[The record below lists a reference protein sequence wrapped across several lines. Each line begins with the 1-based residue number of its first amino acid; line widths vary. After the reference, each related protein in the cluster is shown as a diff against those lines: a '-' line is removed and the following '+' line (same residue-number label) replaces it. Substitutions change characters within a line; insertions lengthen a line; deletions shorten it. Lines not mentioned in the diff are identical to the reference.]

1 MNSLKNN
8 ITLFISILFYSF
20 SFSQTTYFVDQQN
33 GKNSNNGKALNF
45 AFKTFDKA
53 VGVVIPGDV
62 IEIVGIYKNPSYN
75 SNYSYNSESDA
86 HLWHSENTIR
96 IHNLN
101 GSAGNFMI
109 ELSTDNGVNWSTI
122 GIATANA
129 RSFSWNPSAT
139 ISDQALIRVTR
150 GGNSDV
156 SDAPFTIID
165 VPSGVSV
172 DTVCVNGVTVS
183 WNAVPNATSYD
194 VMFLGNKYM
203 DSVVNTTSLSATI
216 PSNPYIS
223 YWVSVRARY
232 NSGIGTRANAV
243 FHSAGIKNCVVSDDL
258 EIAIISPSGAGSACS
273 SDSLV
278 VVQITNL
285 GTNDATGGSISY
297 QFNGATTV
305 TQSITNT
312 ILSGQS
318 IIDTFNT
325 LAPLTPGVT
334 YDLKTWVSFGADLVS
349 VNDTATSQFDLF
361 SILTLPYSE
370 DFESYASCGIA
381 NDCGNTVCSIGNG
394 WINIDNGNG
403 DDIDASWNP
412 IWYTGAKVDD
422 KGWTAEMK
430 IPFSQLR
437 FGKAKEQVWGFNI
450 VRNIFRL
457 NERSLW
463 QRIPNDQSGFVS
475 ESGELH
481 GLIDLVSQKQLEIQP
496 FTVLQYDNYQA
507 EAGNPFRD
515 GSDFKINGGLDAKIG
530 ITNDL
535 TLDLTINPDFGQVEA
550 DPGAIALD
558 GFQIFFREQRPFFVE
573 NKNIFDFEFAN
584 GRDNLFYSRRIGRN
598 PHRSASL
605 ANGEFAKEPINSTI
619 LGAAKF
625 SGKTQSGWSIG
636 VLESV
641 TANEYA
647 EIRQTDGNTREEIVE
662 PLTNYFVA
670 RTQKDFNDRNTF
682 VGGIFTATNRN
693 LDGNFNELHKA
704 AYTGGIDFKHNWKER
719 NYYIE
724 GNFVGSH
731 VNGSETAIENTQRS
745 LTHLF
750 QRVDANHVSVDPNR
764 TSLTGTGGKLEAGKA
779 GGGNWR
785 YEGGLLWRSPELE
798 LNDVGFLRQ
807 ADEIKQ
813 YAEVRRLFLKPTG
826 FYRTA
831 QIGIEQFTTY
841 DFDGNYNRIQYE
853 FEGFINYKNNWWTEA
868 GAAHKPRIF
877 SNTVLRGGPR
887 WRWSDE
893 NFAYLFFGSD
903 RRKKFNFTLG
913 YVNSQAAQDN
923 FSLIRYV
930 FRFNY
935 QPFDAFSLS
944 VSSEYEE
951 NPNKTQYVTETDF
964 NGLARYITANIDQ
977 RTFSTSIRFNY
988 SINPN
993 LSIQYYGQP
1002 FISRGTYRDFNYVNN
1017 PIAEDLNQ
1025 RVSVYTDN
1033 QITKPV
1039 DSDSYLIDEN
1049 LDGATDYEIDDPD
1062 FSFVQ
1067 FRSNLVLRWEYI
1079 PGSEIFLVWS
1089 QGVVGS
1095 GNPTDTLGKSLD
1107 SQILGQKK
1115 DNTFLLKATYRFIL

>member
-1 MNSLKNN
+1 MIYRLIAVLVISNV
-8 ITLFISILFYSF
+8 FI
-20 SFSQTTYFVDQQN
+20 SFSQKDSSIVKIRTYVTAPLIEDEEDLTIDGILNEKGWDVVDWD
-33 GKNSNNGKALNF
+33 GDFTVFDPNNGEQASQRTK
-45 AFKTFDKA
+45 FKITYDAKFLY
-53 VGVVIPGDV
+53 VGVKCYD
-62 IEIVGIYKNPSYN
+62 S
-75 SNYSYNSESDA
+75 
-86 HLWHSENTIR
+86 
-96 IHNLN
+96 
-101 GSAGNFMI
+101 
-109 ELSTDNGVNWSTI
+109 
-122 GIATANA
+122 
-129 RSFSWNPSAT
+129 
-139 ISDQALIRVTR
+139 
-150 GGNSDV
+150 
-156 SDAPFTIID
+156 
-165 VPSGVSV
+165 
-172 DTVCVNGVTVS
+172 
-183 WNAVPNATSYD
+183 VPNKIEKR
-194 VMFLGNKYM
+194 L
-203 DSVVNTTSLSATI
+203 
-216 PSNPYIS
+216 
-223 YWVSVRARY
+223 ARRD
-232 NSGIGTRANAV
+232 NFSGDWI
-243 FHSAGIKNCVVSDDL
+243 
-258 EIAIISPSGAGSACS
+258 E
-273 SDSLV
+273 
-278 VVQITNL
+278 
-285 GTNDATGGSISY
+285 
-297 QFNGATTV
+297 
-305 TQSITNT
+305 
-312 ILSGQS
+312 
-318 IIDTFNT
+318 
-325 LAPLTPGVT
+325 
-334 YDLKTWVSFGADLVS
+334 
-349 VNDTATSQFDLF
+349 
-361 SILTLPYSE
+361 
-370 DFESYASCGIA
+370 
-381 NDCGNTVCSIGNG
+381 
-394 WINIDNGNG
+394 INIDSYNDKRTGFSFNVSAAGVKGDEFISQNG
-403 DDIDASWNP
+403 DNWDSSWNP
-412 IWYTGAKVDD
+412 IWYTATNIDTE
-422 KGWTAEMK
+422 GWTAEIK
-430 IPFSQLR
+430 IPFSQLK
-437 FGKAKEQVWGFNI
+437 FGKQKEQIWGLQFT
-450 VRNIFRL
+450 RRFFRAE
-457 NERSLW
+457 ERSLW
-463 QRIPNDQSGFVS
+463 QHVPRDKPGWVS
-475 ESGELH
+475 EFGTLR
-481 GLIDLVSQKQLEIQP
+481 GLFDIQPQKQLEIQP
-496 FTVLQYDNYQA
+496 FVVNQMDTYPA
-507 EAGNPFRD
+507 ETGNPFRD
-515 GSDFKINGGLDAKIG
+515 GSDFLFNGGLDAKIG

-535 TLDLTINPDFGQVEA
+535 TLDLTVNPDFGQVDA

-558 GFQIFFREQRPFFVE
+558 GFQIFFEERRPFFIE
-573 NKNIFDFEFAN
+573 NKNIFDYEFADRN
-584 GRDNLFYSRRIGRN
+584 DNIFYSRRIGRSPQGN
-598 PHRSASL
+598 V
-605 ANGEFAKEPINSTI
+605 NGSDVDFVDQPNNSTI

-625 SGKTQSGWSIG
+625 SGKTKNGWSLG
-636 VLESV
+636 LLESV
-641 TANEYA
+641 TGKMFA
-647 EIRQTDGNTREEIVE
+647 EVQDVNGNRREELVE
-662 PLTNYFVA
+662 PLTNYLVGRA
-670 RTQKDFNDRNTF
+670 QKDFNDRNSY

-693 LDGNFNELHKA
+693 LPDNLDFLRKS
-704 AYTGGIDFKHNWKER
+704 AYSGGLDFKHNWKER

-988 SINPN
+988 SLNPN